1 MGRIFKFVGLV
12 LLVLLVVLQFFRP
25 DLNCEALDPELD
37 LIAVTSPPDHIA
49 SMFRSAC
56 YDCHSNQ
63 TAYPWYQKISP
74 VSWYLNNHIQKGKA
88 AVNFSVFKS
97 LEKADR
103 IGLLVETCEVV
114 EAGTM
119 PIQSYLL
126 LHKEA
131 RLTPENCDALCQW
144 TEEEALKVMRE

>member
-25 DLNCEALDPELD
+25 DLNRAEVNPELD
-37 LIAVTSPPDHIA
+37 LIAVTSPPDPIA
-49 SMFRSAC
+49 SMLRTSC

-74 VSWYLNNHIQKGKA
+74 VSWYLNSHIQKGKA
-88 AVNFSVFKS
+88 NLNFNEYGS

-114 EAGTM
+114 ETGTM
-119 PIQSYLL
+119 PIQSYLR

-131 RLTPENCDALCQW
+131 RLTPENRDALCQW
-144 TEEEALKVMRE
+144 TEEEALRVMRE